1 MNKKIFS
8 LTCAISCSF
17 IWGTAFVAQDMGMDH
32 IGPFTFTMARLF
44 LGFLTLLPFMLLKWQ
59 PLQKINLKENPKIFY
74 YLLLVGFM
82 LSFGNSF
89 QQLAL
94 LYTDV
99 ANTAVFTAFYVILV
113 PMVAYYFFSKNIH
126 WSIWPSAFFCLLGGF
141 LLTNLE
147 SLNVRIGDS
156 IAVLNAFMWAFHI
169 VFISKLIRIYNYPVI
184 VACLQCL
191 IGSFFALI
199 PALIFEELIFSNM
212 LLEYKE
218 LLYAGVLSSGVA
230 FLLQVYSQQNLSP
243 APATIIFSLEGVFAS
258 IFGWII
264 LDQFLSEV
272 KIIGIIII
280 LSSVIFSQLIPFYGK
295 KSYGNK
301 TL

>member
-280 LSSVIFSQLIPFYGK
+280 LTSVIFSQLIPFYGK

>member
-1 MNKKIFS
+1 MNKKVFS
-8 LTCAISCSF
+8 LICAISCSF

-32 IGPFTFTMARLF
+32 IGPFTFTAVRLF
-44 LGFLTLLPFMLLKWQ
+44 LGFLTLLPIMLIQGHHLK
-59 PLQKINLKENPKIFY
+59 KINLNQNAKIFY
-74 YLLLVGFM
+74 YLILVGFM

-113 PMVAYYFFSKNIH
+113 PMIAYYYFSKNIH
-126 WSIWPSAFFCLLGGF
+126 WSIWPSALFCLLGGF

-147 SLNVRIGDS
+147 SLSVRIGDS
-156 IAVLNAFMWAFHI
+156 IAVLNAFLWAFHI
-169 VFISKLIRIYNYPVI
+169 VFISKLIKIYNYPVI

-191 IGSFFALI
+191 IGSFFAFI
-199 PALIFEELIFSNM
+199 PAVIFETIIFSNI

-218 LLYAGVLSSGVA
+218 LLYAGVLSSGLA
-230 FLLQVYSQQNLSP
+230 FLLQVYSQQNLPP

-264 LDQFLSEV
+264 LDQFLTEL
-272 KIIGIIII
+272 KIFGIIII
-280 LSSVIFSQLIPFYGK
+280 LSSVIFSQLVPIYGK
-295 KSYGNK
+295 KKYG
-301 TL
+301 

>member
-1 MNKKIFS
+1 MNKKVFS
-8 LTCAISCSF
+8 LICAISCSF

-32 IGPFTFTMARLF
+32 IGPFTFTAVRLF
-44 LGFLTLLPFMLLKWQ
+44 LGFLTLLPIMLIQGHHLK
-59 PLQKINLKENPKIFY
+59 KINLNQNAKIFY
-74 YLLLVGFM
+74 YLILVGFM

-113 PMVAYYFFSKNIH
+113 PMIAYYYFSKNIH
-126 WSIWPSAFFCLLGGF
+126 WSIWPSALFCLLGGF

-147 SLNVRIGDS
+147 SLSVRIGDS
-156 IAVLNAFMWAFHI
+156 IAVLNAFLWAFHI
-169 VFISKLIRIYNYPVI
+169 VFISKLIKIYNYPVI

-191 IGSFFALI
+191 IGSFFAFI
-199 PALIFEELIFSNM
+199 PAVIFETIIFSNI

-218 LLYAGVLSSGVA
+218 LLYAGVMSSGLA
-230 FLLQVYSQQNLSP
+230 FLLQVYSQQNLPP

-264 LDQFLSEV
+264 LDQFLTEI
-272 KIIGIIII
+272 KIFGIIII
-280 LSSVIFSQLIPFYGK
+280 LSSVIFSQLVPIYGK
-295 KSYGNK
+295 KKYG
-301 TL
+301 

>member
-1 MNKKIFS
+1 MNKKVFS
-8 LTCAISCSF
+8 LICAISCSF

-32 IGPFTFTMARLF
+32 IGPFTFTAVRLF
-44 LGFLTLLPFMLLKWQ
+44 LGFLTLLPIMLIQGHHLK
-59 PLQKINLKENPKIFY
+59 KINLNQNAKIFY
-74 YLLLVGFM
+74 YLILVGFM

-113 PMVAYYFFSKNIH
+113 PMIAYYYFSKNIH
-126 WSIWPSAFFCLLGGF
+126 WSIWPSALFCLIGGF
-141 LLTNLE
+141 LLTNLD
-147 SLNVRIGDS
+147 SLSVRIGDS
-156 IAVLNAFMWAFHI
+156 IAVINAFMWAFHI
-169 VFISKLIRIYNYPVI
+169 VFISKLIKIYNYPVI

-191 IGSFFALI
+191 IGSFFAFI
-199 PALIFEELIFSNM
+199 PAVIFETIIFSNI

-230 FLLQVYSQQNLSP
+230 FLLQVYSQQNLPP
-243 APATIIFSLEGVFAS
+243 APVTIIFSLEGVFAS

-264 LDQFLSEV
+264 LDQFLTEI
-272 KIIGIIII
+272 KIFGIIII
-280 LSSVIFSQLIPFYGK
+280 LSSVIFSQLIPIYGK
-295 KSYGNK
+295 KKYG
-301 TL
+301 

>member
-1 MNKKIFS
+1 MNKKVFS
-8 LTCAISCSF
+8 LICAISCSF

-32 IGPFTFTMARLF
+32 IGPFTFTAVRLF
-44 LGFLTLLPFMLLKWQ
+44 LGFLTLLPIMLIQGHHLK
-59 PLQKINLKENPKIFY
+59 KINLNQNAKIFY
-74 YLLLVGFM
+74 YLILVGFM

-89 QQLAL
+89 RQLAL

-113 PMVAYYFFSKNIH
+113 PMIAYYYFSKNIH
-126 WSIWPSAFFCLLGGF
+126 WSIWPSALFCLLGGF

-147 SLNVRIGDS
+147 SLSVRIGDS
-156 IAVLNAFMWAFHI
+156 IAVLNAFLWAFHI
-169 VFISKLIRIYNYPVI
+169 VFISKLIKIYNYPVI

-191 IGSFFALI
+191 IGSFFAFI
-199 PALIFEELIFSNM
+199 PAIIFETIIFSNI

-218 LLYAGVLSSGVA
+218 LLYAGVLSSGLA
-230 FLLQVYSQQNLSP
+230 FLLQVYSQQNLPP

-264 LDQFLSEV
+264 LDQFLTEL
-272 KIIGIIII
+272 KIFGIIII
-280 LSSVIFSQLIPFYGK
+280 LSSVIFSQLVPIYGK
-295 KSYGNK
+295 KKYG
-301 TL
+301 

>member
-1 MNKKIFS
+1 MNKKVFS
-8 LTCAISCSF
+8 LICAISCSF

-32 IGPFTFTMARLF
+32 IGPFTFTAVRLF
-44 LGFLTLLPFMLLKWQ
+44 LGFLTLLPIMLLQGHHLK
-59 PLQKINLKENPKIFY
+59 KINLNQNAKIFY
-74 YLLLVGFM
+74 YLVLVGFM

-113 PMVAYYFFSKNIH
+113 PMIAYYYFSKNIH
-126 WSIWPSAFFCLLGGF
+126 WSIWPSALFCLIGGF
-141 LLTNLE
+141 LLTNLD
-147 SLNVRIGDS
+147 SLSVRIGDS
-156 IAVLNAFMWAFHI
+156 IAVINAFMWAFHI
-169 VFISKLIRIYNYPVI
+169 VFISKLIKIYNYPVI

-191 IGSFFALI
+191 IGSFFAFI
-199 PALIFEELIFSNM
+199 PAVIFETIVFSNI

-243 APATIIFSLEGVFAS
+243 APVTIIFSLEGVFAS

-264 LDQFLSEV
+264 LDQFLTEI
-272 KIIGIIII
+272 KIFGIIII
-280 LSSVIFSQLIPFYGK
+280 LSSVIFSQLIPIYGK
-295 KSYGNK
+295 KKYG
-301 TL
+301 

>member
-1 MNKKIFS
+1 MNKKVFS
-8 LTCAISCSF
+8 LICAISCSF

-32 IGPFTFTMARLF
+32 IGPFTFTAVRLF
-44 LGFLTLLPFMLLKWQ
+44 LGFLTLLPIMLIQGHHLK
-59 PLQKINLKENPKIFY
+59 KINLSQNAKIFY
-74 YLLLVGFM
+74 YLVLVGFM

-113 PMVAYYFFSKNIH
+113 PMIAYYYFSKNIH
-126 WSIWPSAFFCLLGGF
+126 WSIWPSALFCLLGGF

-147 SLNVRIGDS
+147 SLSVRIGDS
-156 IAVLNAFMWAFHI
+156 IAVLNAFLWAFHI
-169 VFISKLIRIYNYPVI
+169 VFISKLIKIYNYPVI

-191 IGSFFALI
+191 IGSFFAFI
-199 PALIFEELIFSNM
+199 PAIIFETIIFSNI

-218 LLYAGVLSSGVA
+218 LLYAGVLSSGLA
-230 FLLQVYSQQNLSP
+230 FLLQVYSQQNLPP

-264 LDQFLSEV
+264 LDQFLTEI
-272 KIIGIIII
+272 KIFGIIII
-280 LSSVIFSQLIPFYGK
+280 LSSVIFSQLVPIYGK
-295 KSYGNK
+295 KKYG
-301 TL
+301 

>member
-1 MNKKIFS
+1 MNKKVFS
-8 LTCAISCSF
+8 LICAISCSF

-32 IGPFTFTMARLF
+32 IGPFTFTAVRLF
-44 LGFLTLLPFMLLKWQ
+44 LGFLTLLPIMLIQGHHLK
-59 PLQKINLKENPKIFY
+59 KINLNQNAKIFY
-74 YLLLVGFM
+74 YLILVGFM

-113 PMVAYYFFSKNIH
+113 PMIAYYYFSKNIH
-126 WSIWPSAFFCLLGGF
+126 WSIWPSALFCLLGGF

-147 SLNVRIGDS
+147 SLSVRIGDS
-156 IAVLNAFMWAFHI
+156 IAVLNAFLWAFHI
-169 VFISKLIRIYNYPVI
+169 VFISKLIKIYNYPVI

-191 IGSFFALI
+191 IGSFFAFI
-199 PALIFEELIFSNM
+199 PAIIFETIIFSNI

-218 LLYAGVLSSGVA
+218 LLYAGVLSSGLA
-230 FLLQVYSQQNLSP
+230 FLLQVYSQQNLPP

-264 LDQFLSEV
+264 LDQFLTEI
-272 KIIGIIII
+272 KIFGIIII
-280 LSSVIFSQLIPFYGK
+280 LSSVIFSQLVPIYGK
-295 KSYGNK
+295 KKYG
-301 TL
+301 

>member
-1 MNKKIFS
+1 MNKKFFS

-44 LGFLTLLPFMLLKWQ
+44 LGFLTLLPFMLLKLQ

-113 PMVAYYFFSKNIH
+113 PMVAYYFFQKI
-126 WSIWPSAFFCLLGGF
+126 F
-141 LLTNLE
+141 
-147 SLNVRIGDS
+147 IGRYGHR
-156 IAVLNAFMWAFHI
+156 L
-169 VFISKLIRIYNYPVI
+169 
-184 VACLQCL
+184 
-191 IGSFFALI
+191 SF
-199 PALIFEELIFSNM
+199 
-212 LLEYKE
+212 
-218 LLYAGVLSSGVA
+218 
-230 FLLQVYSQQNLSP
+230 VY
-243 APATIIFSLEGVFAS
+243 
-258 IFGWII
+258 
-264 LDQFLSEV
+264 
-272 KIIGIIII
+272 
-280 LSSVIFSQLIPFYGK
+280 
-295 KSYGNK
+295 
-301 TL
+301 

>member
-1 MNKKIFS
+1 MNKKVFS
-8 LTCAISCSF
+8 LICAISCSF

-32 IGPFTFTMARLF
+32 IGPFTFTAVRLF
-44 LGFLTLLPFMLLKWQ
+44 LGFLTLLPIMLLQGHHLK
-59 PLQKINLKENPKIFY
+59 KINLNQNAKIFY
-74 YLLLVGFM
+74 YLILVGFM

-113 PMVAYYFFSKNIH
+113 PMIAYYYFSKNIH
-126 WSIWPSAFFCLLGGF
+126 WSIWPSALFCLIGGF
-141 LLTNLE
+141 LLTNLD
-147 SLNVRIGDS
+147 SLSVRIGDS
-156 IAVLNAFMWAFHI
+156 IAVINAFMWAFHI
-169 VFISKLIRIYNYPVI
+169 VFISKLIKIYNYPVI

-191 IGSFFALI
+191 IGSFFAFI
-199 PALIFEELIFSNM
+199 PAVIFETIVFSNI

-230 FLLQVYSQQNLSP
+230 FLLQVYSQQSLPP
-243 APATIIFSLEGVFAS
+243 APVTIIFSLEGVFAS

-264 LDQFLSEV
+264 LDQFLTEI
-272 KIIGIIII
+272 KIFGIIII
-280 LSSVIFSQLIPFYGK
+280 LSSVIFSQLIPIYGK
-295 KSYGNK
+295 KKYG
-301 TL
+301 

>member
-1 MNKKIFS
+1 MNKKVFS
-8 LTCAISCSF
+8 LICAISCSF

-32 IGPFTFTMARLF
+32 IGPFTFTAVRLF
-44 LGFLTLLPFMLLKWQ
+44 LGFLTLLPIMLLQGHHLK
-59 PLQKINLKENPKIFY
+59 KINLNQNAKIFY
-74 YLLLVGFM
+74 YLILVGFM

-113 PMVAYYFFSKNIH
+113 PMIAYYYFSKNIH
-126 WSIWPSAFFCLLGGF
+126 WSIWPSALFCLIGGF
-141 LLTNLE
+141 LLTNLD
-147 SLNVRIGDS
+147 SLSVRIGDS

-169 VFISKLIRIYNYPVI
+169 VFISKLIKIYNYPVI

-191 IGSFFALI
+191 IGSFFAFI
-199 PALIFEELIFSNM
+199 PAVIFETIVFSNI

-243 APATIIFSLEGVFAS
+243 APVTIIFSLEGVFAS

-264 LDQFLSEV
+264 LDQFLTEI
-272 KIIGIIII
+272 KIFGIIII
-280 LSSVIFSQLIPFYGK
+280 LSSVIFSQLIPIYGK
-295 KSYGNK
+295 KKYG
-301 TL
+301 

>member
-1 MNKKIFS
+1 MNKKVFS
-8 LTCAISCSF
+8 LICAISCSF

-32 IGPFTFTMARLF
+32 IGPFTFTAVRLF
-44 LGFLTLLPFMLLKWQ
+44 LGFLTLLPIMLIQGHHLK
-59 PLQKINLKENPKIFY
+59 KINLNQNAKIFY
-74 YLLLVGFM
+74 YLVLVGFM

-113 PMVAYYFFSKNIH
+113 PMIAYYYFSKNIH
-126 WSIWPSAFFCLLGGF
+126 WSIWPSALFCLIGGF
-141 LLTNLE
+141 LLTNLD
-147 SLNVRIGDS
+147 SLSVRIGDS
-156 IAVLNAFMWAFHI
+156 IAVINAFMWAFHI
-169 VFISKLIRIYNYPVI
+169 VFISKLIKIYNYPVI

-191 IGSFFALI
+191 IGSFFAFI
-199 PALIFEELIFSNM
+199 PAVIFETIVFSNI

-230 FLLQVYSQQNLSP
+230 FLLQVYSQQNLPP
-243 APATIIFSLEGVFAS
+243 APVTIIFSLEGVFAS

-264 LDQFLSEV
+264 LDQFLTEI
-272 KIIGIIII
+272 KIFGIIII
-280 LSSVIFSQLIPFYGK
+280 LSSVIFSQLIPIYGK
-295 KSYGNK
+295 KKYG
-301 TL
+301 

>member
-169 VFISKLIRIYNYPVI
+169 VFISKLIGIYNYPVI

-280 LSSVIFSQLIPFYGK
+280 LSSVIFSQLIPFYDK

>member
-1 MNKKIFS
+1 MNKKVFS
-8 LTCAISCSF
+8 LICAISCSF

-32 IGPFTFTMARLF
+32 IGPFTFTAVRLF
-44 LGFLTLLPFMLLKWQ
+44 LGFLTLLPIMLLQGHHLK
-59 PLQKINLKENPKIFY
+59 KINLNQNAKIFY
-74 YLLLVGFM
+74 YLILVGFM

-113 PMVAYYFFSKNIH
+113 PMIAYYYFSKNIH
-126 WSIWPSAFFCLLGGF
+126 WSIWPSALFCLIGGF
-141 LLTNLE
+141 LLTNLD
-147 SLNVRIGDS
+147 SLSVRIGDS
-156 IAVLNAFMWAFHI
+156 IAVINAFMWAFHI
-169 VFISKLIRIYNYPVI
+169 VFISKLIKIYNYPVI

-191 IGSFFALI
+191 IGSFFAFI
-199 PALIFEELIFSNM
+199 PAVIFETIVFSNI

-243 APATIIFSLEGVFAS
+243 APVTIIFSLEGVFAS

-264 LDQFLSEV
+264 LDQFLTEI
-272 KIIGIIII
+272 KIFGIIII
-280 LSSVIFSQLIPFYGK
+280 LSSVIFSQLVPIYGK
-295 KSYGNK
+295 KKYG
-301 TL
+301 

>member
-1 MNKKIFS
+1 MNKKVFS
-8 LTCAISCSF
+8 LICAISCSF

-32 IGPFTFTMARLF
+32 IGPFTFTAVRLF
-44 LGFLTLLPFMLLKWQ
+44 LGFLTLLPIMLIQGHHLK
-59 PLQKINLKENPKIFY
+59 KINLNQNAKIFY
-74 YLLLVGFM
+74 YLILVGFM

-113 PMVAYYFFSKNIH
+113 PMIAYYYFSKNIH
-126 WSIWPSAFFCLLGGF
+126 WSIWPSALFCLLGGF

-147 SLNVRIGDS
+147 SLSVKIGDS

-169 VFISKLIRIYNYPVI
+169 VFISKLIKIYNYPVI

-191 IGSFFALI
+191 IGSFFAFI
-199 PALIFEELIFSNM
+199 PAIIFETIIFSNI

-218 LLYAGVLSSGVA
+218 LLYAGVLSSGLA
-230 FLLQVYSQQNLSP
+230 FLLQVYSQQNLPP
-243 APATIIFSLEGVFAS
+243 APVTIIFSLEGVFATVAAW
-258 IFGWII
+258 FLLNQI
-264 LDQFLSEV
+264 LDINNLLGCLF
-272 KIIGIIII
+272 I
-280 LSSVIFSQLIPFYGK
+280 LSGVLFSQLVPLIK
-295 KSYGNK
+295 RSS
-301 TL
+301 